1 MNKFGIIIKKLVLRG
16 SGKED
21 ATLIF
26 DKGLNVVAGA
36 SDLASM
42 KKERKDTISPLRPS
56 SLILHPKLTNSS
68 TPETLSSSPY

>member
-42 KKERKDTISPLRPS
+42 KKERKDTLSPL
-56 SLILHPKLTNSS
+56 HPAIFFPKKLTNSS